1 MRLVAEFDSD
11 DQYLEAHDREVAA
24 GGLLIRD
31 AELPAGTPLSD
42 CTLVVRIAGVDA
54 AEVPARLAAATP
66 GQGVVVIFPQAPA
79 GLLALAARLRAP
91 PPASTARRDV
101 WTLPEKMQRA
111 ATCDREE
118 RFMLLRDPNK
128 QLHPLVLRNPRIAL
142 DEVVFAARL
151 PSLNPDALKV
161 IGEHPEWAQNPTVA
175 AALVRNPK
183 TPIPIALKLISRLP
197 VSELRAIAK
206 SQGRPPI
213 VSAAK
218 KQLLA
223 R

>member
-1 MRLVAEFDSD
+1 MRLVAEFESD
-11 DQYLEAHDREVAA
+11 EQYLAAHDREVAA

-31 AELPAGTPLSD
+31 AGLPAGTPLSD
-42 CTLVVRIAGVDA
+42 CTLVVRIGGVDQ

-79 GLLALAARLRAP
+79 ALLALAERLRAP
-91 PPASTARRDV
+91 PPAARREPL
-101 WTLPEKMQRA
+101 TLPEKMQRA

-118 RFMLLRDPNK
+118 RFQLLRDPNK

-142 DEVVFAARL
+142 DEVAWAARL
-151 PSLNPDALKV
+151 PSLNPDALKL
-161 IGEHPEWAQNPTVA
+161 IAEHPEWGQNPGIAT
-175 AALVRNPK
+175 ALVRNAK
-183 TPIPIALKLISRLP
+183 TPIPIALKLIARLP
-197 VSELRAIAK
+197 VSELRALAK

-213 VSAAK
+213 VNAAK
-218 KQLLA
+218 KQLLS